1 MICYLILHYKNI
13 DETEK
18 CINSI
23 LNITQDSSIV
33 VVDNGSGNHT
43 GEMLQK
49 KYQDNPK
56 IKVLLLRKNVGF
68 SKGNNYGYEW
78 IKHNLDVK
86 FIVVTN
92 NDVVFN
98 QSDFETRIVDIY
110 EDTKFD
116 ILGPDIF
123 IPKHRDHQNPLF
135 KNGITIEELN
145 KEIEQYKYYQRN
157 PKKFIH
163 RLRIHAIKDMLCSH
177 SNIIRVMY
185 SKMRGIE
192 KLDYRYSYENVGLQ
206 GSCLIV
212 SKHFIDG
219 EKKMFTPEPFLYEE
233 EVFLF
238 YKCQEKKYKMLYS
251 PKLHIRHEEGASF
264 SFSNKSSIAKIE
276 FMLEHHVKAREML
289 KEFLNEQE

>member
-23 LNITQDSSIV
+23 LNITQDGSIV

-49 KYQDNPK
+49 KYQDNPR

-98 QSDFETRIVDIY
+98 QSDFETRISR
-110 EDTKFD
+110 K
-116 ILGPDIF
+116 LSIF
-123 IPKHRDHQNPLF
+123 
-135 KNGITIEELN
+135 
-145 KEIEQYKYYQRN
+145 
-157 PKKFIH
+157 
-163 RLRIHAIKDMLCSH
+163 
-177 SNIIRVMY
+177 
-185 SKMRGIE
+185 
-192 KLDYRYSYENVGLQ
+192 
-206 GSCLIV
+206 
-212 SKHFIDG
+212 
-219 EKKMFTPEPFLYEE
+219 
-233 EVFLF
+233 
-238 YKCQEKKYKMLYS
+238 
-251 PKLHIRHEEGASF
+251 
-264 SFSNKSSIAKIE
+264 
-276 FMLEHHVKAREML
+276 
-289 KEFLNEQE
+289 